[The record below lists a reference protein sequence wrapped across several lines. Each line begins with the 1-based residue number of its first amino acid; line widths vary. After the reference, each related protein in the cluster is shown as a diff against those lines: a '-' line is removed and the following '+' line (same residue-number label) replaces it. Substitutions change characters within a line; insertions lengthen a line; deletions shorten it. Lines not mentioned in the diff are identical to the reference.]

1 MENITVDLLPKG
13 ERPVLH
19 VAQFD
24 NARAFF
30 ITLQNNGVDY
40 SVPDGV
46 SVELRIRKVDG
57 HVVTIAP
64 DTITANICQF
74 TTTEQMCACY
84 GHNIGEIALIY
95 GGGPMCSIL
104 IDIEVQRDVLQ
115 GGVDSASDIYNLET
129 QITDICENVLDDEL
143 PDKLNELVPPIVDS
157 ELGNYYTKSEVDTAL
172 SAKADSDALSEVAT
186 TGDYDDLINKPTIPA
201 AQVNSDWAAES
212 GVAQIL
218 NKPTLSTVATSGSY
232 DDLLNKPYIPN
243 TYSTTDEQ
251 IVGTWIDGRPI
262 YRKVVVWD
270 DVLPSASGW
279 QTLLLVPNV
288 EAVINGWVI
297 VDENAS
303 GRRYGKRDMYL
314 IEAAPIY
321 NNIQLYNASPYGVYV
336 KWIVVEY
343 IKST

>member
-1 MENITVDLLPKG
+1 MENIVVDLLPKG

-24 NARAFF
+24 NARTFF

-40 SVPDGV
+40 AVPESVT
-46 SVELRIRKVDG
+46 VELRVRKVDG

-64 DTITANICQF
+64 KSITSNILEF
-74 TTTEQMCACY
+74 TTTEQMCACS
-84 GHNIGEIALIY
+84 GHNIGEIAIIFLD
-95 GGGPMCSIL
+95 GPMCSIL

-115 GGVDSASDIYNLET
+115 GGVDSASDIHNLET
-129 QITDICENVLDDEL
+129 QIEDILDDDL
-143 PDKLNELVPPIVDS
+143 PGKLNELVPPIVDS

-172 SAKADSDALSEVAT
+172 SAKADSDDLATVAT

-201 AQVNSDWAAES
+201 AQVNSDWDAES

-218 NKPTLSTVATSGSY
+218 NKPALSTVATSGSY

-243 TYSTTDEQ
+243 TYSTTEEQ

-262 YRKVVVWD
+262 YRKVVAYENN
-270 DVLPSASGW
+270 LPSASGW
-279 QTLLLVPNV
+279 QTLLMVPGI
-288 EAVINGWVI
+288 EAVINSRTI

-303 GRRYGKRDMYL
+303 GRTIGTRDMYL
-314 IEAAPIY
+314 IEAAPTY
-321 NNIQLYNASPYGVYV
+321 NNIQIYNASPYGVYV
-336 KWIVVEY
+336 KWVIVEY
-343 IKST
+343 IKSV